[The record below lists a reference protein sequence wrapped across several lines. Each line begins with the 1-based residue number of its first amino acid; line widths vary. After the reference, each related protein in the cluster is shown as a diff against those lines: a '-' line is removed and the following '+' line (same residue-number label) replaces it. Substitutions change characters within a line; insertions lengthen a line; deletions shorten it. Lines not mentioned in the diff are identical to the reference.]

1 MGLFDFFKKKKS
13 IASQQDRDKRELAFS
28 VEIAGKADELVE
40 AISDRYNG
48 LNYSIESLKV
58 IDKMLEDMADYVNEM
73 PKELVEKMIERSG
86 AYIFEVAK
94 RSFGGRYYWYDDLNQ
109 PILVTG
115 QPKFEASLLAYE
127 KVRGRLKNGYEDN
140 IPFFFEGYV
149 EVVQAKKS
157 AMIV

>member
-1 MGLFDFFKKKKS
+1 MV
-13 IASQQDRDKRELAFS
+13 DKANR
-28 VEIAGKADELVE
+28 LVE
-40 AISDRYNG
+40 SVTDRFSG
-48 LNYSIESLKV
+48 LDYSIESLKV
-58 IDKMLEDMADYVNEM
+58 IDNLLEEIADFVDEM
-73 PKELVEKMIERSG
+73 SEEYIERIIEDTG
-86 AYIFEVAK
+86 AYIFEVVK
-94 RSFGGRYYWYDDLNQ
+94 RNFGGKYYWYDDLNQ